1 MLTVMV
7 AIAALGTSVDAGVF
21 QAGAVEIGLNGT
33 VRAIELAQEE
43 TPCPRLVTI
52 DELGRA
58 SFDAGAFRVEFAG
71 DGAFRLVALCP
82 DRVADST
89 DAPCPRGLPC
99 PR

>member
-1 MLTVMV
+1 MLTAMV
-7 AIAALGTSVDAGVF
+7 AMAMVGTGVDAGVYG
-21 QAGAVEIGLNGT
+21 AAAVEIGLNGT

-43 TPCPRLVTI
+43 TPCPRLVRI

-58 SFDAGAFRVEFAG
+58 SFDASAFRVEFAG

-82 DRVADST
+82 DRVAT